1 MKKILVIDEPCNMV
15 HISKIEKIFFD
26 KNIKFTSGLADQI
39 SYPKREKATDKST
52 LFSYYAAVPRDKI
65 EKVYN
70 TFAVDF
76 EMFGYSF
83 PEK

>member
-1 MKKILVIDEPCNMV
+1 MI
-15 HISKIEKIFFD
+15 
-26 KNIKFTSGLADQI
+26 SGLADQV